1 MISLKNITKSFK
13 LGDNEIEILHG
24 INLEIK
30 KGEFIAIIGQSGSGK
45 STLMNILGCLDSPS
59 EGEYLLDGKD
69 ISKFDSDA
77 LAKLRRDKFGFI
89 FQRYNLLSTMNA
101 LENVALPSIYA
112 GANKSEREKRANELL
127 GSLGLSEKAKN
138 LPNKLSGGQQQR
150 VSIARALMNGGE
162 IILADEPTG
171 ALDSKSG
178 LRVMEILVDLYKKGH
193 TIIIVTHDPK
203 IAEYASRVIEIKDG
217 NIVSDNVKNSKIYE
231 ASKQTQPEKSKF
243 TYYKD
248 QLIESFKMSVNAMLA
263 HKLRSLL
270 TMLGI
275 IIGIT
280 AVISVV
286 ALGKGSQEQILAGI
300 RKIGTN
306 TIDIMPGKGFGDM
319 LSGKVKTLS
328 ISDANMLAK
337 QSFLDSVTPNTSTS
351 GVLTYENISLSASLK
366 GGGVGSFDVNGL
378 KLEKGRIYDDDEVLN
393 SASVALIDQNTKNR
407 LFANENPIGKI
418 ILFNKKP
425 LRIIGVLQKDDFKM
439 GDSSTLKIYAPYTTV
454 LNKVTGDNFISSI
467 TAKVNE
473 GVNAQIAEKTL
484 TELLEIKHGKKDF
497 FTRNSDSIKQ
507 TIEET
512 ISTMRL
518 LISSIAVVSLVVGGI
533 GVMNIMLVSVTER
546 TKEIGIKMAIG
557 ARQSNILQQFL
568 IEAVLLCLI
577 GGAIGIVLSYAIGY
591 IFNNFLNGFS
601 MIFSN
606 GSIVLALVTSM
617 AIGIIFGYMP
627 AKNASKLNPIDALSR
642 E

>member
-59 EGEYLLDGKD
+59 GGEYLLDSKD

-112 GANKSEREKRANELL
+112 GANKSEREKRGMEILD
-127 GSLGLSEKAKN
+127 SLGLSEKAKN

-217 NIVSDNVKNSKIYE
+217 NIVSDNVKSSEIYE
-231 ASKQTQPEKSKF
+231 AAKQTQPEKSKF

-378 KLEKGRIYDDDEVLN
+378 KLEEGRIYDDDEVLN

-454 LNKVTGDNFISSI
+454 INKVTGDKFISSI

-473 GVNAQIAEKTL
+473 SVNAQIAEKSL
-484 TELLEIKHGKKDF
+484 SELLEIKHGKKDF

>member
-59 EGEYLLDGKD
+59 GGEYLLDGKD

-112 GANKSEREKRANELL
+112 GANKSEREKRGMEILD
-127 GSLGLSEKAKN
+127 SLGLSEKVKN

-231 ASKQTQPEKSKF
+231 AAKQAQPEKSKF

-328 ISDANMLAK
+328 ISDATMLAK

-378 KLEKGRIYDDDEVLN
+378 KLEEGRIYDDDEVLN
-393 SASVALIDQNTKNR
+393 SDSVALIDQNTKNSI
-407 LFANENPIGKI
+407 FKNDDPIGKI

-454 LNKVTGDNFISSI
+454 LNKVTGDKFISSV

>member
-13 LGDNEIEILHG
+13 LGDNELEILHG

-59 EGEYLLDGKD
+59 GGEYLLDGKD

-112 GANKSEREKRANELL
+112 GANKSEREKRGMEILD
-127 GSLGLSEKAKN
+127 SLGLSEKAKN

-231 ASKQTQPEKSKF
+231 ATKQSQPEKSKF

-378 KLEKGRIYDDDEVLN
+378 KLEEGRIYDDDEVLN
-393 SASVALIDQNTKNR
+393 SASVALIDQNTKNSI
-407 LFANENPIGKI
+407 FKNDDPIGKI

-454 LNKVTGDNFISSI
+454 LNKVTGDKFISSI

-473 GVNAQIAEKTL
+473 GVNAQIAEKSL
-484 TELLEIKHGKKDF
+484 SELLEIKHGKKDF

-577 GGAIGIVLSYAIGY
+577 GGAVGIVLSYAIGY

>member
-59 EGEYLLDGKD
+59 GGEYLLDGKD

-112 GANKSEREKRANELL
+112 GANKSEREKRGMEILD
-127 GSLGLSEKAKN
+127 SLGLSEKVKN

-231 ASKQTQPEKSKF
+231 AAKQAQPEKSKF

-328 ISDANMLAK
+328 ISDATMLAK

-378 KLEKGRIYDDDEVLN
+378 KLEEGRIYDDDEVLN
-393 SASVALIDQNTKNR
+393 SASVALIDQNTKNSI
-407 LFANENPIGKI
+407 FKNDDPIGKI

-454 LNKVTGDNFISSI
+454 LNKVTGDKFISSV

>member
-13 LGDNEIEILHG
+13 LGDNEIESLHG

-59 EGEYLLDGKD
+59 GGEYLLDGKD

-112 GANKSEREKRANELL
+112 GANKSEREKRGMDILD
-127 GSLGLSEKAKN
+127 SLGLSEKAKN

-231 ASKQTQPEKSKF
+231 AAKQSQPEKSKF

-378 KLEKGRIYDDDEVLN
+378 KLEEGRIYDDDEVVN
-393 SASVALIDQNTKNR
+393 SASVALIDQNTKNSI
-407 LFANENPIGKI
+407 FKNDDPIGKI

-454 LNKVTGDNFISSI
+454 LNKVTGDKFISSI

>member
-13 LGDNEIEILHG
+13 LGENEIEILHG

-59 EGEYLLDGKD
+59 GGEYLLDGKE

-112 GANKSEREKRANELL
+112 GANKSDREKRGMEILD
-127 GSLGLSEKAKN
+127 SLGLSEKAKN

-231 ASKQTQPEKSKF
+231 AAKQSQPEKSKF

-378 KLEKGRIYDDDEVLN
+378 KLEEGRIYDDDEVLN

-454 LNKVTGDNFISSI
+454 LNKVTGDKFISSV

-577 GGAIGIVLSYAIGY
+577 GGAIGIILSYAIGY

>member
-59 EGEYLLDGKD
+59 GGEYLLDGKD

-112 GANKSEREKRANELL
+112 GANKSEREKRGMEILD
-127 GSLGLSEKAKN
+127 SLGLSEKAKN

-217 NIVSDNVKNSKIYE
+217 NIVSDNVKNSEIYE
-231 ASKQTQPEKSKF
+231 AAKQTQPEKSKF

-378 KLEKGRIYDDDEVLN
+378 KLEEGRIYDDDEVLN
-393 SASVALIDQNTKNR
+393 SDSVALIDQNTKNSI
-407 LFANENPIGKI
+407 FKNDDPIGKI

-454 LNKVTGDNFISSI
+454 LNKITGDKFISSI

-473 GVNAQIAEKTL
+473 GVNAQIAEKSL
-484 TELLEIKHGKKDF
+484 SELLEIKHGKKDF

-627 AKNASKLNPIDALSR
+627 AKNASKLNPIDALLR

>member
-13 LGDNEIEILHG
+13 LGDNELEILHG

-59 EGEYLLDGKD
+59 GGEYLLDGKE

-112 GANKSEREKRANELL
+112 GANKSEREKRGMEILD
-127 GSLGLSEKAKN
+127 SLGLSEKAKN

-217 NIVSDNVKNSKIYE
+217 NIVSDNVKNSEIYE
-231 ASKQTQPEKSKF
+231 ATKQSQPEKSKF

-378 KLEKGRIYDDDEVLN
+378 KLEEGRIYDDDEVLN

-454 LNKVTGDNFISSI
+454 INKVTGDKFISSI

-473 GVNAQIAEKTL
+473 SVNAQIAEKSL
-484 TELLEIKHGKKDF
+484 SELLEIKHGKKDF

>member
-1 MISLKNITKSFK
+1 MISLKNITKSFR
-13 LGDNEIEILHG
+13 LGENEIEILHG

-59 EGEYLLDGKD
+59 GGEYLLDGKD
-69 ISKFDSDA
+69 ISKFDSDS

-217 NIVSDNVKNSKIYE
+217 NIVSDNVKNSEIYE

-319 LSGKVKTLS
+319 RSGKVKTLS
-328 ISDANMLAK
+328 IGDANMLAK
-337 QSFLDSVTPNTSTS
+337 QSFLDSVTPNTNTS
-351 GVLTYENISLSASLK
+351 GTITYENISLSASLK

-378 KLEKGRIYDDDEVLN
+378 KLEEGRIYDDDEVLN
-393 SASVALIDQNTKNR
+393 SASVALIDQNTKNS

-454 LNKVTGDNFISSI
+454 LNKVTGDKFISSI

-617 AIGIIFGYMP
+617 VIGIIFGYMP

>member
-1 MISLKNITKSFK
+1 MINLKNITKSFK

-59 EGEYLLDGKD
+59 GGEYLLDGKD

-89 FQRYNLLSTMNA
+89 FQKYNLLSTMNA

-112 GANKSEREKRANELL
+112 GANKSEREKRGMEILD
-127 GSLGLSEKAKN
+127 SLGLSEKAKN

-193 TIIIVTHDPK
+193 TIIIVTHDPN

-217 NIVSDNVKNSKIYE
+217 NIVSDNVKNSEIYE
-231 ASKQTQPEKSKF
+231 ATKQSQPEKSKF

-454 LNKVTGDNFISSI
+454 INKVTGDKFISSI

-473 GVNAQIAEKTL
+473 SVNAQIAEKSL
-484 TELLEIKHGKKDF
+484 SELLEIKHGKKDF

-577 GGAIGIVLSYAIGY
+577 GGAIGIGFSYAIGY
-591 IFNNFLNGFS
+591 IFNNFLDGFS

>member
-24 INLEIK
+24 INLKIK

-59 EGEYLLDGKD
+59 GGEYLLDGKD

-112 GANKSEREKRANELL
+112 GANKSEREKRGMEILD
-127 GSLGLSEKAKN
+127 SLGLSEKAKN

-217 NIVSDNVKNSKIYE
+217 NIVSDNVKNSEIYE
-231 ASKQTQPEKSKF
+231 AAKQSRPEKSKF

-351 GVLTYENISLSASLK
+351 GVLTYENTSLSASLK

-378 KLEKGRIYDDDEVLN
+378 KLEEGRIYDDDEVLN

-454 LNKVTGDNFISSI
+454 LNKVTGDKFISSI

-473 GVNAQIAEKTL
+473 GVNAQIAEKSL
-484 TELLEIKHGKKDF
+484 SELLEIKHGKKDF

-591 IFNNFLNGFS
+591 VFNNFLNGFS

>member
-13 LGDNEIEILHG
+13 LGDNELEILHG

-59 EGEYLLDGKD
+59 GGEYLLDGKD

-112 GANKSEREKRANELL
+112 GANKSEREKRGMEILD
-127 GSLGLSEKAKN
+127 SLGLSEKAKN

-217 NIVSDNVKNSKIYE
+217 NIVSDNVKNSEIYE
-231 ASKQTQPEKSKF
+231 AAKQTQPEKSKF

-248 QLIESFKMSVNAMLA
+248 QLVESFKMSVNAMLA

-378 KLEKGRIYDDDEVLN
+378 KLEEGRIYDDDEVLN
-393 SASVALIDQNTKNR
+393 SDSVALIDQNTKNSI
-407 LFANENPIGKI
+407 FKNDDPIGKI

-454 LNKVTGDNFISSI
+454 LNKITGDKFISSI

-473 GVNAQIAEKTL
+473 GVNAQIAEKSL
-484 TELLEIKHGKKDF
+484 SELLEIKHGKKDF

-591 IFNNFLNGFS
+591 VFNNFLNGFS

>member
-13 LGDNEIEILHG
+13 LGDNELEILHG

-59 EGEYLLDGKD
+59 GGEYLLDGKE

-112 GANKSEREKRANELL
+112 GANKSEREKRGMEILD
-127 GSLGLSEKAKN
+127 SLGLSEKAKN

-217 NIVSDNVKNSKIYE
+217 NIVSDNVKNSEIYE
-231 ASKQTQPEKSKF
+231 ATKQSQPEKSKF

-319 LSGKVKTLS
+319 RSGKVKTLS

-378 KLEKGRIYDDDEVLN
+378 KLEEGRIYDDDEVLN

-454 LNKVTGDNFISSI
+454 INKVTGDKFISSI

-473 GVNAQIAEKTL
+473 SVNAQIAEKSL
-484 TELLEIKHGKKDF
+484 SELLEIKHGKKDF

>member
-1 MISLKNITKSFK
+1 MINLKNITKSFK

-59 EGEYLLDGKD
+59 GGEYLLDGKD

-89 FQRYNLLSTMNA
+89 FQKYNLLSTMNA

-112 GANKSEREKRANELL
+112 GANKSEREKRGMEILD
-127 GSLGLSEKAKN
+127 SLGLSEKAKN

-217 NIVSDNVKNSKIYE
+217 NIVSDNVKNSEIYE
-231 ASKQTQPEKSKF
+231 ATKQSQPEKSKF

-454 LNKVTGDNFISSI
+454 LNKITGDKFISSI

-473 GVNAQIAEKTL
+473 GVNAQIAEKSL
-484 TELLEIKHGKKDF
+484 SELLEIKHGKKDF

-577 GGAIGIVLSYAIGY
+577 GGAIGIGFSYAIGY
-591 IFNNFLNGFS
+591 IFNNFLDGFS

>member
-1 MISLKNITKSFK
+1 MISLKNITKSFR
-13 LGDNEIEILHG
+13 LGENEIEILHG

-59 EGEYLLDGKD
+59 GGEYLLDGKD
-69 ISKFDSDA
+69 ISKFDSDS
-77 LAKLRRDKFGFI
+77 LAKLRRDKFGLI

-217 NIVSDNVKNSKIYE
+217 NIVSDNVKNSEIYE

-319 LSGKVKTLS
+319 RSGKVKTLS
-328 ISDANMLAK
+328 IGDANMLAK
-337 QSFLDSVTPNTSTS
+337 QSFLDSVTPNTNTS
-351 GVLTYENISLSASLK
+351 GTITYENISLSASLK

-378 KLEKGRIYDDDEVLN
+378 KLEEGRIYDDDEVLN
-393 SASVALIDQNTKNR
+393 SASVALIDQNTKNS

-454 LNKVTGDNFISSI
+454 LNKVTGDKFISSI